1 MSIEINYGSW
11 DRLAIVYNSL
21 CYFELLLLLVLLPFA
36 SSLFL
41 LLFLLLLLLPLGYI
55 FCIQST

>member
-1 MSIEINYGSW
+1 MFIVMNYGSW
-11 DRLAIVYNSL
+11 DKLAIIYKSL
-21 CYFELLLLLVLLPFA
+21 CYFEFVFVLLLFV
-36 SSLFL
+36 SSLF